1 MIFRK
6 AFACLV
12 FAVLCVTGAG
22 GIAAEERFHR
32 FVSNIDVAE
41 NGLLT
46 VTETITVRAEGNNI
60 KRGIFRDIPLMIEGK
75 DGRTYRA
82 GFQLLSVL
90 QDGRDASFAQTSSR
104 DGVRI
109 YIGEE
114 NVFLQPGDYTYTI
127 KYQTD
132 RQIRFFANHDEVYW
146 NATGNEW
153 IFPVDEAVA
162 RVVLPEGVRA
172 RDWTAYTGVFG
183 ATGRNYDARVGDDGR
198 EVIFTTTRPLAAYEG
213 LTVVVAMPKGS
224 ITPPTEADQ
233 IGYFL
238 NDYRSELIGGA
249 GVLLVLAYYLVAWL
263 FVGRDP
269 AKGVVFP
276 RFKPPAGVSPA
287 LSRYVLTRG
296 FGDGGWIALTAASLN
311 LAVKH
316 CLRLEERDGD
326 MMLVLDDI
334 VADQTNGLP
343 KGEAALVA
351 FLKDRGSP
359 LQIYKGNGSSIKT
372 LGRKFRSAIEVE
384 SRNVFFG
391 NNRSFLVPGAILS
404 VVAII
409 ALFIFGQMPPDQ
421 MEFAFLFMVLSIFAA
436 AFSVNIGKAIF
447 RISNM
452 QIRMALIFLLFVSA
466 MVVTGLFANN
476 ISGGVST
483 LPILPVVAAALVA
496 LNVLFFFLLG
506 APTALGRQ
514 VLDEIEGLKLY
525 LSVAE
530 EERLNMSEVPDM
542 STSHFEDLLPYA
554 VALGVEKPWSK
565 AFEGWLTTAAGA
577 AVAASY
583 SPGWYAGHRFE
594 ASRVA
599 DTLGQTT
606 SSMAQSFQSSLPV
619 PKSSSSG
626 FSGGSSG
633 GSSGGGGGGGGGG
646 GW

>member
-1 MIFRK
+1 MISRK
-6 AFACLV
+6 VLAGLL
-12 FAVLCVTGAG
+12 FAVFCAMCAG
-22 GIAAEERFHR
+22 SALAEERFHR
-32 FVSNIDVAE
+32 FVSNIEVAE

-46 VTETITVRAEGNNI
+46 VTETITARAEGNNI
-60 KRGIFRDIPLMIEGK
+60 KRGIFRDIPLQIEGPN
-75 DGRTYRA
+75 GRTYRA
-82 GFQLLSVL
+82 GFKLLSVL
-90 QDGRDASFAQTSSR
+90 QDGNPASFSERTGG

-132 RQIRFFANHDEVYW
+132 RQIRFFDDHDELYW

-153 IFPVDEAVA
+153 IFPVDQAIA
-162 RVVLPEGVRA
+162 RVVLPEGARA
-172 RDWTAYTGVFG
+172 EDWTAYTGVFG
-183 ATGRNYDARVGDDGR
+183 STDKNYEARIAEDGH
-198 EVIFTTTRPLAAYEG
+198 EVIFTTTRPLAPYEG
-213 LTVVVAMPKGS
+213 LTVVVAMPKGT
-224 ITPPTEADQ
+224 IAPPTEAEQ
-233 IGYFL
+233 LEYFL
-238 NDYRSELIGGA
+238 DDNRSELIGGM
-249 GVLLVLAYYLVAWL
+249 GVLLVLVYYLVAWL

-269 AKGVVFP
+269 AKGVIFP

-296 FGDGGWIALTAASLN
+296 FSDGGWIALTAASLS
-311 LAVKH
+311 LAVKKR
-316 CLRLEERDGD
+316 LKLDEQDGDVVLVLEETGAGHDRD
-326 MMLVLDDI
+326 
-334 VADQTNGLP
+334 LP
-343 KGEAALVA
+343 KGEAALVT
-351 FLKDRGSP
+351 FLKGRDSP
-359 LQIYKGNGSSIKT
+359 LQIYKGNGNSIKA
-372 LGRKFRSAIEVE
+372 LGKKFRNAIEGE
-384 SRNVFFG
+384 SRNVFFK
-391 NNRSFLVPGAILS
+391 NNRAFLVPGAILS
-404 VVAII
+404 VVAIV
-409 ALFIFGQMPPDQ
+409 ALFAFGNMPPDQ
-421 MEFAFLFMVLSIFAA
+421 QEFAFLFMVLSIFAA

-452 QIRMALIFLLFVSA
+452 QIRMALIFVLFVAA
-466 MVVTGLFANN
+466 MIGTGLFANN
-476 ISGGVST
+476 MSGGVDT

-514 VLDEIEGLKLY
+514 VLDEVEGLKLY

-530 EERLNMSEVPDM
+530 EERLNMAESPDM
-542 STSHFEDLLPYA
+542 STEHFEELLPYA

-583 SPGWYAGHRFE
+583 HPNWYSGHRFE
-594 ASRVA
+594 ASRVSE
-599 DTLGQTT
+599 TLGQT
-606 SSMAQSFQSSLPV
+606 SAMAQSFQSSLPV